1 MGKSLHKLH
10 FPVLTSSFRPLF
22 DLPDAP
28 SAVPPT
34 SSEWVPGRPVP
45 KPWRILLG
53 VPEGIGLDWRC
64 STNKKTYTDEV
75 RVDSRSWRLPA
86 PSYLQR
92 CPLAAL
98 AGPLPIDPHAHRC
111 DLQDGSGYLI
121 DVETHACKEL
131 WGLEGCQVGGEHRA
145 RAAALLPVGYPKCVP
160 SPLAWPGSLLFHVLC
175 SAARQS
181 ARPFRPPQNWLVAPV
196 WYRVCGS
203 FDHKESV
210 EEYDMVRDTAVWQLS
225 GVPMLMAWR
234 VGSSS
239 HSPHCACAQDCIG
252 VEGDSACEGYP
263 DGRKPN
269 TDWEHGDDK

>member
-1 MGKSLHKLH
+1 M
-10 FPVLTSSFRPLF
+10 
-22 DLPDAP
+22 
-28 SAVPPT
+28 
-34 SSEWVPGRPVP
+34 
-45 KPWRILLG
+45 
-53 VPEGIGLDWRC
+53 
-64 STNKKTYTDEV
+64 
-75 RVDSRSWRLPA
+75 PA

-181 ARPFRPPQNWLVAPV
+181 ARPFCPPQNWLVAPV

-210 EEYDMVRDTAVWQLS
+210 EEYDMVRDMAVWQLS

-239 HSPHCACAQDCIG
+239 PFTSLCLRAGLHRRRGRLGVRGLPRWPQAQHRLGARRRQVELQEASPPPASSLRQRPRLSQACTCL
-252 VEGDSACEGYP
+252 C
-263 DGRKPN
+263 
-269 TDWEHGDDK
+269 